1 MRKHVKNITDGVINP
16 FPPLKSKLLTIPVIL
31 REKYFPIDNK
41 DLTIQ
46 DQLKIAILILM
57 AFWKAKIKF
66 AYSFN
71 TCLNGLADS
80 LR

>member
-1 MRKHVKNITDGVINP
+1 MINP
-16 FPPLKSKLLTIPVIL
+16 FPLLKSKLLTIPVIL

-66 AYSFN
+66 A
-71 TCLNGLADS
+71 
-80 LR
+80 